1 MFWLERLSTKMENIS
16 SMIKVSVAI
25 LTLSKEEHTVLQRQ
39 NTVNKFFWYFI
50 YLKHQGLKYEERKN
64 WDTDAY
70 YRSHLKECSR
80 KKFGVTQKTFC
91 LVNPLEEF
99 KCGQGLKPLPSRILR

>member
-1 MFWLERLSTKMENIS
+1 M
-16 SMIKVSVAI
+16 KVFVAI
-25 LTLSKEEHTVLQRQ
+25 LTLSKEEHTDPQRQ
-39 NTVNKFFWYFI
+39 NSKQILLIFHIFKTSRFKIRREKKLGHRRLLSESPKRV
-50 YLKHQGLKYEERKN
+50 LK
-64 WDTDAY
+64 
-70 YRSHLKECSR
+70 